1 MSIAQDI
8 RTRRKHRGKTP
19 WQLVQEIGRLERE
32 ADKGACHL
40 MEKTTEIDELKVQR
54 NQLAA
59 ELDETRTDAQRA
71 AEDDARQIRD
81 LRRQVADLTRKLDVG
96 VKAEHVIAKTQ
107 ELDTDEIR
115 RQCVKPVPL
124 HQSPMAADA
133 GLLSP
138 VVCISAAGA
147 SADPGHVAA

>member
-1 MSIAQDI
+1 MSVL
-8 RTRRKHRGKTP
+8 TRARSLGRHRGKTP
-19 WQLVQEIGRLERE
+19 AQLRTELDNATCQLISNATDIG
-32 ADKGACHL
+32 
-40 MEKTTEIDELKVQR
+40 ELKRQR

-138 VVCISAAGA
+138 VIRISTAGA
-147 SADPGHVAA
+147 SADPGRAPAA